1 MKVRLRYMSNYQYYE
16 YQPGGDD
23 GSNNNQDNGYN
34 PYSNQYN
41 GPVNNQPKKEKKP
54 HKKAKFF
61 GKVVAAALIFG
72 LVAGPVTYGTN
83 RLTSH
88 FAGGDSTATEE
99 TNNNSSSSG
108 EISSTATSATAS
120 SDDVSSIASETLPS
134 IVQVTNMS
142 LEKVQSWFG
151 TSSTIP
157 TKSLGSGVIFKQDD
171 NYLYIA
177 TNNHVVSNSNSL
189 SVTFNDNKSVTGE
202 VVGTDVQSDLAV
214 IKVKLS
220 SLKDS
225 TKKAIKVASLGSSAS
240 LKVGQQAI
248 VIGNALGYGQ
258 SVTTGV
264 ISALNREVSIQNE
277 DNGKTYT
284 QEMIQTSAAV
294 NSGNSG
300 GALLNSKGQ
309 VVGIVSAKYSSS
321 GSSQNASVE
330 GMGFAIPIDNAKTII
345 DQLMSTGK
353 VTNRPGSKNS
363 DSDGSSSTTT
373 SEQGFLGI
381 QGADISS
388 EMASSYSMPQGVYVT
403 KVVSGSPAEKA
414 GIKKGDVITGVD
426 GTTISSMSSLR
437 EYISGKKKGD
447 KVKVAVATV
456 ENDYKSK
463 NVEVTLT
470 ARPEDDSDSG
480 SDNDEDSDNSQD
492 NSGSDDDGS
501 NSFGNGGLYDWSQ
514 IFGN

>member
-1 MKVRLRYMSNYQYYE
+1 
-16 YQPGGDD
+16 
-23 GSNNNQDNGYN
+23 
-34 PYSNQYN
+34 
-41 GPVNNQPKKEKKP
+41 
-54 HKKAKFF
+54 
-61 GKVVAAALIFG
+61 
-72 LVAGPVTYGTN
+72 
-83 RLTSH
+83 
-88 FAGGDSTATEE
+88 
-99 TNNNSSSSG
+99 
-108 EISSTATSATAS
+108 
-120 SDDVSSIASETLPS
+120 
-134 IVQVTNMS
+134 MS
-142 LEKVQSWFG
+142 LEKIQSWFG
-151 TSSTIP
+151 TSSTVP

-300 GALLNSKGQ
+300 GALLNSKGE

-321 GSSQNASVE
+321 GSSENASVE

-353 VTNRPGSKNS
+353 VTNRPGSKS
-363 DSDGSSSTTT
+363 DSSDSSSTST
-373 SEQGFLGI
+373 SDQGFLGI

-388 EMASSYSMPQGVYVT
+388 EMASSYNMPQGVYVT
-403 KVVSGSPAEKA
+403 KVVSGSPA
-414 GIKKGDVITGVD
+414 
-426 GTTISSMSSLR
+426 R
-437 EYISGKKKGD
+437 
-447 KVKVAVATV
+447 
-456 ENDYKSK
+456 
-463 NVEVTLT
+463 
-470 ARPEDDSDSG
+470 
-480 SDNDEDSDNSQD
+480 
-492 NSGSDDDGS
+492 
-501 NSFGNGGLYDWSQ
+501 
-514 IFGN
+514 

>member
-1 MKVRLRYMSNYQYYE
+1 MSNYQYYE

-23 GSNNNQDNGYN
+23 GSNEQQDNGYN
-34 PYSNQYN
+34 PYNGQYN
-41 GPVNNQPKKEKKP
+41 GPVQPKKEKKP
-54 HKKAKFF
+54 HPKAKFF

-88 FAGGDSTATEE
+88 FAGGDSTATED
-99 TNNNSSSSG
+99 TNSNSSSSK
-108 EISSTATSATAS
+108 EIASTATSASAGN
-120 SDDVSSIASETLPS
+120 DDVSAIASETLPS

-142 LEKVQSWFG
+142 LEKIQSWFG
-151 TSSTIP
+151 TSSTVP

-214 IKVKLS
+214 IKVKIS

-300 GALLNSKGQ
+300 GALLNSKGE

-321 GSSQNASVE
+321 GSSENASVE

-353 VTNRPGSKNS
+353 VTNRPGSKS
-363 DSDGSSSTTT
+363 DSSDSSSTST
-373 SEQGFLGI
+373 SDQGFLGI

-388 EMASSYSMPQGVYVT
+388 EMASSYNMPQGVYVT

-426 GTTISSMSSLR
+426 GTAISSMSSLR

-470 ARPEDDSDSG
+470 ARPSDDSDSG

-492 NSGSDDDGS
+492 NSGSDDGS

>member
-1 MKVRLRYMSNYQYYE
+1 MSNYQYYE
-16 YQPGGDD
+16 YQPGNDD
-23 GSNNNQDNGYN
+23 SSQQNNGYN
-34 PYSNQYN
+34 PYTNQYN
-41 GPVNNQPKKEKKP
+41 NGGGFQEPPKKKKERRP
-54 HKKAKFF
+54 HPKAKFV

-72 LVAGPVTYGTN
+72 AVAGPVTAGTGL
-83 RLTSH
+83 LTNH
-88 FAGGDSTATEE
+88 LTGHDESTVSE
-99 TNNNSSSSG
+99 NSNSNSNG
-108 EISSTATSATAS
+108 QISSTTTSASAS
-120 SDDVSSIASETLPS
+120 SDDVSALASEALPS

-142 LEKVQSWFG
+142 LEQVQSWFG
-151 TSSTIP
+151 TSSTVP
-157 TKSLGSGVIFKQDD
+157 TKSLGSGIIFNQDD
-171 NYLYIA
+171 KYLYIA

-189 SVTFNDNKSVTGE
+189 SVTFNDNKSVSGE
-202 VVGTDVQSDLAV
+202 VVGTDEESDLSV

-225 TKKAIKVASLGSSAS
+225 TKKAIKVATLGSSDT

-277 DNGKTYT
+277 DSGKTYT

-300 GALLNSKGQ
+300 GALLNSKGE

-321 GSSQNASVE
+321 GSSENASVE

-353 VTNRPGSKNS
+353 VTNRPGSKS
-363 DSDGSSSTTT
+363 DSSDSSSTST
-373 SEQGFLGI
+373 SDQGFLGI

-388 EMASSYSMPQGVYVT
+388 EMASSYNMPQGVYVT

-470 ARPEDDSDSG
+470 ARPSDDSDSG

-492 NSGSDDDGS
+492 NSGSDDGS

>member
-1 MKVRLRYMSNYQYYE
+1 MSNYQYYE

-41 GPVNNQPKKEKKP
+41 GPVNNQPNKEKKP

-88 FAGGDSTATEE
+88 FAGGDSTATEA

>member
-1 MKVRLRYMSNYQYYE
+1 MSNYQYYE

-23 GSNNNQDNGYN
+23 GSNNQDNGYN
-34 PYSNQYN
+34 PYNGQYN
-41 GPVNNQPKKEKKP
+41 GPEHPRKEKKP
-54 HKKAKFF
+54 HPAAKFV
-61 GKVVAAALIFG
+61 GKAVAAALIFG
-72 LVAGPVTYGTN
+72 LVAGPVTYGAN
-83 RLTSH
+83 RLTSRI
-88 FAGGDSTATEE
+88 AGGDQSEQA
-99 TNNNSSSSG
+99 SSG
-108 EISSTATSATAS
+108 TDSSNQISSTATSKNEAN
-120 SDDVSSIASETLPS
+120 DDVSAIASETLPS

-151 TSSTIP
+151 TSSTP

-214 IKVKLS
+214 IRIKLS
-220 SLKDS
+220 SIKDS
-225 TKKAIKVASLGSSAS
+225 TKKAIKVATLGSSAS

-264 ISALNREVSIQNE
+264 VSALNREVSIQNE

-321 GSSQNASVE
+321 GSSTNASIE

-353 VTNRPGSKNS
+353 VTNRPGLKNQS
-363 DSDGSSSTTT
+363 SSSSSTST
-373 SEQGFLGI
+373 SDQGFLGI

-388 EMASSYSMPQGVYVT
+388 EMAQSYNMPQGVYVT
-403 KVVSGSPAEKA
+403 KVVSGSPAKKA

-426 GTTISSMSSLR
+426 GNNISSMSSLR
-437 EYISGKKKGD
+437 EYISSKKKGD

-463 NVEVTLT
+463 NVTVTLT
-470 ARPEDDSDSG
+470 SRPTDDSDSG
-480 SDNDEDSDNSQD
+480 S
-492 NSGSDDDGS
+492 SGNDDGS
-501 NSFGNGGLYDWSQ
+501 QYDEGNDDNSFGNGGLYDWSQ